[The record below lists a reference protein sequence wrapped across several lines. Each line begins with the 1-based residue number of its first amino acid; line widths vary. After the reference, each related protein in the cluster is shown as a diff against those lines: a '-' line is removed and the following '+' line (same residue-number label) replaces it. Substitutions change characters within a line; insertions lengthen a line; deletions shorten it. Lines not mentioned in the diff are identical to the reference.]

1 MAAFWMARK
10 MSGSM
15 NAEERRNFD
24 QWLGDDPANR
34 AAFAELEHIMS
45 LADLADSDLLAE
57 EFERDL
63 GQLARDDAA
72 RTQRFTAIAASF
84 LLAAIAVTGALFL
97 KNAGRP
103 EAAVY
108 ATAVGVA
115 RQVNLDDGTQI
126 DLNTDSRI
134 EVAYTKSKRAVSLA
148 GGQAF
153 FNVEPD
159 RDRPFVI
166 DSGGAQ
172 ITVTG
177 TSFDVSAFDGVVTVS
192 VLSGAVDV
200 KSQFGAGAV
209 LLAGDQISVDAA
221 GAAGAIVR
229 FDPGVVFAWR
239 GGKARFKERALG
251 EVIAELNRYFET
263 PIALANPDLA
273 ALPVTGEFDIRDQD
287 AAVRALALSFDLNTH
302 EEPARV
308 LLTPRTQ

>member
-1 MAAFWMARK
+1 MTKRALHGDTAQPPDDMAAFWMARK

-57 EFERDL
+57 EFEREL

-134 EVAYTKSKRAVSLA
+134 EVAYTKAKRAVSLA
-148 GGQAF
+148 GGSSRQRRQATAPPCR
-153 FNVEPD
+153 VGP
-159 RDRPFVI
+159 R
-166 DSGGAQ
+166 A
-172 ITVTG
+172 G
-177 TSFDVSAFDGVVTVS
+177 TSLRQRSIACGQRVWKWQPGGGRIGLGTSPCSRMCWRLTCGSGIGTADSSAS
-192 VLSGAVDV
+192 VYGWR
-200 KSQFGAGAV
+200 G
-209 LLAGDQISVDAA
+209 LAYRSL
-221 GAAGAIVR
+221 AGAISTMR
-229 FDPGVVFAWR
+229 P
-239 GGKARFKERALG
+239 
-251 EVIAELNRYFET
+251 RYIT
-263 PIALANPDLA
+263 ATRSLMCSTTLRSWAMKM
-273 ALPVTGEFDIRDQD
+273 
-287 AAVRALALSFDLNTH
+287 
-302 EEPARV
+302 
-308 LLTPRTQ
+308 